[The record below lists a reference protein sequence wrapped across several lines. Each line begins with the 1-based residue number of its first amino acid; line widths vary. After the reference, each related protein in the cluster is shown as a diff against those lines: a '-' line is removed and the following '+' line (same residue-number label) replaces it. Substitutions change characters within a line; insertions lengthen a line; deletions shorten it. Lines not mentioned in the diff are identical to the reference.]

1 METTQI
7 PEVREPQ
14 RDHILCFHFSAPS
27 ILSCLLCLVPRC
39 TNHPEWPGCVRMFQ
53 LARCLLHPTNGLTV
67 FRLTKWLAY
76 MVPRKP
82 RLSGRGRCVD
92 GVVLEDHLKIE
103 SCRGWFPPF
112 DTREQ
117 LQARERPASAYQTVS
132 GVLLHLPSLPLRQ
145 QTGQHPWISL
155 FLPPAQMFSLWQER
169 GPPLPHRTKCG
180 CLKTLMKS
188 LDPHINNGCESP
200 LSVPSF
206 LERNHMCKEYL

>member
-1 METTQI
+1 MYKSSWVTGLCKNVSTGTMPAPSYKWLNCVPINQMIGLHGPQETTS
-7 PEVREPQ
+7 VWQ
-14 RDHILCFHFSAPS
+14 RKMC
-27 ILSCLLCLVPRC
+27 R
-39 TNHPEWPGCVRMFQ
+39 R
-53 LARCLLHPTNGLTV
+53 
-67 FRLTKWLAY
+67 
-76 MVPRKP
+76 
-82 RLSGRGRCVD
+82 
-92 GVVLEDHLKIE
+92 VVLEDHLKIE

-132 GVLLHLPSLPLRQ
+132 GVLLHLRSLPLQQ

-188 LDPHINNGCESP
+188 LDLHINNGCESP